1 MTPSTPRFSWNSISA
16 TQAVPL
22 PGAAVVLVAVPECLE
37 MPVEEGEVKEYL
49 KDLLNKGWIQKSRS
63 SYASPI
69 VCVRKKDGSLHLCID
84 YRELNCKSIPDCH
97 PIPRVQD
104 MLNSLSG
111 SAWFSV
117 LDQGKAHHQWF
128 VEEGSRSFTAF
139 ITPWGLYE
147 WVRIPFGQSSAPA
160 EFQHSMEECLLGLR
174 DDTCLPYL
182 DDNLIHSK
190 TFEEHLC
197 DVREVLY
204 RYQRHGVK
212 LTAKKCELFK
222 DETAKPVYEQW
233 RGFQKREEALKSS
246 KEQRRAKH
254 GYDRKIHG
262 ADLQPGNK
270 VLVRNCG
277 ERGGPGKLRSYW
289 EDRVHVVTKR
299 KYEDGPVYV
308 VKPECGPGVARVP
321 HRNMLLPCDFL
332 PVDNSCHEKSK
343 TQSKRKRDTHQVDMG
358 NEEDSEDDNDWRS
371 LTKMLTK
378 QLAESTSQLRLEED
392 ELLLRGMGEELD
404 QQLDDEQAMPTVETC
419 EEGNR
424 SSEKVAHVLED
435 ETEMAEGYKRPHQMR
450 RTMVARQCFTCHK
463 ETLAEGA
470 RGVPRPAE
478 RHNLSSVSWV
488 FPGASSRW
496 GMMGTPLQGDVPE
509 ASETYA
515 RATTTAPFRCGG
527 AAALLRAPPG

>member
-1 MTPSTPRFSWNSISA
+1 MGISARPSAAGSPTSEGSEPEVPPPPKIDTDDTIYQVQEVVNSRICGHELLMQMTYRRVQHVRDMYPADTQLAIVTSGWNSS
-16 TQAVPL
+16 
-22 PGAAVVLVAVPECLE
+22 VVAGVVDMEF
-37 MPVEEGEVKEYL
+37 
-49 KDLLNKGWIQKSRS
+49 
-63 SYASPI
+63 
-69 VCVRKKDGSLHLCID
+69 CVRKKDGSLHLCID

-182 DDNLIHSK
+182 DDNLIHI
-190 TFEEHLC
+190 
-197 DVREVLY
+197 
-204 RYQRHGVK
+204 Q
-212 LTAKKCELFK
+212 
-222 DETAKPVYEQW
+222 
-233 RGFQKREEALKSS
+233 